1 MRNVLSILICLF
13 TISVI
18 NAQDGLPTNPKPG
31 ACYVKCVT
39 ADEFRTVEENH
50 GKSGLYQTRSGTWYI
65 QNSGRKSNGKR
76 SQ

>member
-39 ADEFRTVEENH
+39 ADEFRTVEE
-50 GKSGLYQTRSGTWYI
+50 KSW
-65 QNSGRKSNGKR
+65 
-76 SQ
+76 